1 LYKLGRTPIT
11 MGMQTIL
18 CDIPQYL
25 LTLIEHLRAKLRDPD
40 FLARHR
46 VRPQDFTRQRQLT
59 FPLLMLFVLQQTIKS
74 IQRHLHEFLDELAQG
89 EIFEPVTS
97 GAVTHARA
105 KLKESA
111 FIELNQECVLPLI
124 YGPEHP
130 LQLWRGHRLVG
141 IDSSLVRLPARDELG
156 QAFGWKAAA
165 NQHGAT
171 GTRYPEARLSVV
183 YDVLNH
189 VGWDARLEPSTV
201 GEVALALSQLARL
214 QPGDVELNDRGFTG
228 YLYLASVAQRAHF
241 IGRCSTGSFL
251 AAQELFR
258 LNRVNQSRIV
268 WLFAPAD
275 QKAECQRLGLPLKL
289 KVRFVSVRL
298 PTGELEVLATSL
310 LDEALYPT
318 EEFLLVYHWRWGHE
332 TFHLMLKGRLE
343 LENFSGRTVEAIRQ
357 DVQAAVLLAN
367 LESVLSEPTQ
377 RALNEPATPQTQRW
391 QVNRSN
397 SYHAL
402 KDQVMDL
409 LYRDIPASEVIAKL
423 MIFFKGS
430 PVAVRPNRKVPRRR
444 KPSFHR
450 SYHYQRRVKKTVY

>member
-1 LYKLGRTPIT
+1 

-18 CDIPQYL
+18 CDVPQHL
-25 LTLIEHLRAKLRDPD
+25 IILIENLRAQLRDPE

-46 VRPQDFTRQRQLT
+46 VRPEDFTRDCQLT
-59 FPLLMLFVLQQTIKS
+59 FPVLMLFILQKTIKS

-89 EIFEPVTS
+89 EIFEPLTS

-111 FIELNQECVLPLI
+111 FVELNQDCILPTI

-130 LQLWRGHRLVG
+130 IQRWRGHRLVG
-141 IDSSLVRLPARDELG
+141 IDSSLVRVPGSDELG
-156 QAFGWKAAA
+156 KAFGWKEAA

-171 GTRYPEARLSVV
+171 GTRYPEARLSVL
-183 YDVLNH
+183 YDVLNR
-189 VGWDARLEPSTV
+189 VGWDARLEPSTL
-201 GEVALALSQLARL
+201 GEVALALSQLERL
-214 QPGDVELNDRGFTG
+214 QPGDVQLNDRGFTG
-228 YLYLASVAQRAHF
+228 YLYLAAVAQRAHF
-241 IGRCSTGSFL
+241 ISRCSTGSFL
-251 AAQELFR
+251 GAQELFR
-258 LNRVNQSRIV
+258 LKRANQSRIV
-268 WLFAPAD
+268 WLFAAPD
-275 QKAECQRLGLPLKL
+275 QKAECRRLGLPLKM

-298 PTGELEVLATSL
+298 PTGELEVLVTSL
-310 LDEALYPT
+310 LDETLYPT
-318 EEFLLVYHWRWGHE
+318 AEFLTVYHRRWGHE

-377 RALNEPATPQTQRW
+377 AALTEQSTSETQPL

-402 KDQVMDL
+402 KDQVLDL
-409 LYRDIPASEVIAKL
+409 LYRDIPVPIVI
-423 MIFFKGS
+423 
-430 PVAVRPNRKVPRRR
+430 N
-444 KPSFHR
+444 
-450 SYHYQRRVKKTVY
+450 